1 MLVEFKHYVLDR
13 LTADGPHVQVRTEH
27 SWAPPPSTTPPLARA
42 TLRGPGGGAER
53 RRGAGYSKKRDTIKR
68 GTAKRDTAKRDIDT
82 REYVQI
88 NAVTDPVWEG
98 RRRVGV
104 GKRV

>member
-1 MLVEFKHYVLDR
+1 M
-13 LTADGPHVQVRTEH
+13 
-27 SWAPPPSTTPPLARA
+27 
-42 TLRGPGGGAER
+42 RGPGGGAER

-68 GTAKRDTAKRDIDT
+68 GTAKRDTAKRDTAKRDTAKRDIDT